1 MTQYILLKSCMFL
14 VKFKISLKMVFIIF
28 KVLLEIFIKIM
39 FEAIKIFTKLKCVR
53 GFAIKDWT
61 NIRQSI
67 LAVASLLKGTF

>member
-28 KVLLEIFIKIM
+28 KVLLEIFIRIM

-53 GFAIKDWT
+53 GFVIKDWT

-67 LAVASLLKGTF
+67 LAVTSLLKGTF